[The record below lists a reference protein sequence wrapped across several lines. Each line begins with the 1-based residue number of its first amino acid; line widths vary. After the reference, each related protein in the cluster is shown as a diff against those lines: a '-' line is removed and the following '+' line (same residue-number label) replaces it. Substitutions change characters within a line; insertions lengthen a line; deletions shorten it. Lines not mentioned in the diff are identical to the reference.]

1 VTGPGGSAVGAFSAP
16 ITVSS
21 AAASFQWTNQASV
34 VGTPSSPLPIARNQP
49 LTITWTGGD
58 PNGFVDITAI
68 ASTLQSGTV
77 PSTTTPGALVE
88 CIAPASA
95 GTFTVPAYVLE
106 SLPSTVNS
114 TALVPP
120 GELLVGPASGGVSA
134 TAPTGLDALY
144 IFYHFIQG
152 VNVSWQ

>member
-1 VTGPGGSAVGAFSAP
+1 VTGTGGSAVGALSAP
-16 ITVSS
+16 ITVTP
-21 AAASFQWTNQASV
+21 AAASFQWTNQSSV
-34 VGTPSSPLPIARNQP
+34 TATAIPRDQS